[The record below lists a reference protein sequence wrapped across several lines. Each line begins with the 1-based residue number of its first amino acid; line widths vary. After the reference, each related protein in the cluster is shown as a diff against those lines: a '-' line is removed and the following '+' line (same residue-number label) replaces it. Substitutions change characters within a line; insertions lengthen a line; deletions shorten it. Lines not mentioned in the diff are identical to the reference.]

1 MLGFWHRAPPWIL
14 YRHAQFW
21 VAIVNARG
29 SAVAPHYLV
38 LTLTRPVRGE
48 QLLLTRSM
56 PQAAVGSHHAPELL
70 MPLYEPLE
78 LTPLRVEQDRGD
90 FESWIRLDGFPALS
104 MRRSSAAGRSAAP
117 SMPSPYG

>member
-1 MLGFWHRAPPWIL
+1 MLGFWHRAPPWIT
-14 YRHAQFW
+14 YPHAQFW

-29 SAVAPHYLV
+29 EAVAPHYLV

-78 LTPLRVEQDRGD
+78 LTPLRVEQDRSD
-90 FESWIRLDGFPALS
+90 FEGWNLLDHLPVLLV
-104 MRRSSAAGRSAAP
+104 RRSSAAGR
-117 SMPSPYG
+117 